1 MKKLLLIILVFT
13 HSFAQAKTNCH
24 SVIANFVQSP
34 SIDNFPKSE
43 QCTESQNQLFNIF
56 GVLFYQSQLEKQQN
70 KITFLTKKAE
80 SSLAKAELLLI
91 QYMKLSQK
99 ESVLK
104 NSQQI
109 SEINLNIL
117 TIEYELMTKYYPKAN
132 KTITQMIKYFSNV
145 NQNKINENIQTRYL
159 DEKQSKKI
167 TSILKNFSLPKYI
180 KLQRKFQDI
189 NLNFS
194 DRVNVI
200 ESKIKNKLERQK
212 VNQKQQA
219 DSKA

>member
-1 MKKLLLIILVFT
+1 
-13 HSFAQAKTNCH
+13 
-24 SVIANFVQSP
+24 
-34 SIDNFPKSE
+34 
-43 QCTESQNQLFNIF
+43 
-56 GVLFYQSQLEKQQN
+56 
-70 KITFLTKKAE
+70 
-80 SSLAKAELLLI
+80 
-91 QYMKLSQK
+91 MKLSQK

-167 TSILKNFSLPKYI
+167 TSIIKNFSLPKYI

-212 VNQKQQA
+212 INQKQQA